1 MVGVEQAGVSELP
14 PARTWAGPVLVALV
28 RRPGLWAT
36 AVRQVVRLAPTG
48 WWRRRPWLPVPDPAY
63 LRFRLVTQ
71 YGDGDHPP
79 EPADVVTYLRWCRS
93 YRAALR

>member
-1 MVGVEQAGVSELP
+1 VNGGERSEAP
-14 PARTWAGPVLVALV
+14 PLSWLGPLARAVAL
-28 RRPGLWAT
+28 RPGLWST
-36 AVRQVVRLAPTG
+36 ALRQLWALAPNG

-71 YGDGDHPP
+71 YGDAAHPP
-79 EPADVVTYLRWCRS
+79 EPQDVVTYLHWCRA